1 MQEDDQ
7 IQKKQQQWEK
17 EAEHGHDDA
26 DPTTATTAT
35 AKEDWSNGEEN
46 VVSVLAFRQ
55 LLSYADA
62 WDWVMMAAGTLGSV
76 IHGLAQ
82 PIGYYL
88 LGKALDAYGN
98 NISDTEAMVKA
109 LVGGCLGLSCRLF
122 RMCGTWPLRRFPP
135 ELQVKLSFL

>member
-26 DPTTATTAT
+26 DPTTTTTAT

-109 LVGGCLGLSCRLF
+109 LK
-122 RMCGTWPLRRFPP
+122 
-135 ELQVKLSFL
+135 QVSLNLI

>member
-26 DPTTATTAT
+26 DPTTTTTTAT

-109 LVGGCLGLSCRLF
+109 LK
-122 RMCGTWPLRRFPP
+122 
-135 ELQVKLSFL
+135 QVSLNLI